1 MLILIHNYMKVVL
14 KTFSFV
20 LVLSLVGM
28 TENLKPVTANI
39 QLAQTPGKVKKKVNN
54 SPIPLALPIKADI
67 KLKNGDSMTAR
78 VTGFDSKGKKIEF
91 SYGKTSKSLPVA
103 QVQQV
108 VFRKDKDSL
117 VYTATGSLV
126 IRGEDNSKA
135 TQSEWSNLP
144 LQAFE
149 LVDSQR
155 GQAKV
160 DLATIKKPQELS
172 QIQSVAVKSLY
183 IADEIQFSSTGKIT
197 IKVTPADKR

>member
-1 MLILIHNYMKVVL
+1 LQILEQ
-14 KTFSFV
+14 F
-20 LVLSLVGM
+20 
-28 TENLKPVTANI
+28 PDTA
-39 QLAQTPGKVKKKVNN
+39 LLL
-54 SPIPLALPIKADI
+54 PLHKNPTVREPLQ
-67 KLKNGDSMTAR
+67 KL
-78 VTGFDSKGKKIEF
+78 
-91 SYGKTSKSLPVA
+91 L
-103 QVQQV
+103 
-108 VFRKDKDSL
+108 
-117 VYTATGSLV
+117 
-126 IRGEDNSKA
+126 EDNSKA

-160 DLATIKKPQELS
+160 DLATVKKPQELS